1 MCEAKR
7 KILVTIPVTD
17 AQREELAAAGGE
29 DCILTFLPADFL
41 TEEILAEQEAVIG
54 NIPAD
59 RLALCRDLR
68 WVQLNS
74 AGADPYGNPGVLPE
88 SCILTTAVGAYGLTV
103 SEHMLAQTFALIRR
117 FGQYARNQQQHIW
130 RTEGQIIS
138 VEGSVVLILGLGDI
152 GGSYARKMKALG
164 AYTIGLRRSKA
175 ERPDYLDEQYTM
187 EALDEILP
195 RADIVAMV
203 LPGGPETFRLI
214 DAARISRM
222 KDGAYLLNAG
232 RGTSVDQEALLQALT
247 AGKLG
252 GAALDVTDPE
262 PLPAD
267 HPFWDLDNL
276 LLTPH
281 AAGKFFLPET
291 LNRIIHIAAGNLR
304 AYLAGEAMRNVTEH
318 R

>member
-59 RLALCRDLR
+59 RLGLCRDLR

-74 AGADPYGNPGVLPE
+74 AGADPYGDPGVLPE
-88 SCILTTAVGAYGLTV
+88 TCILTTAVGAYGLAV

-117 FGQYARNQQQHIW
+117 FGQYARNQHEHVW

-152 GGSYARKMKALG
+152 GGSYARKDR
-164 AYTIGLRRSKA
+164 TISTSSTRWRRWMRSC
-175 ERPDYLDEQYTM
+175 R
-187 EALDEILP
+187 
-195 RADIVAMV
+195 
-203 LPGGPETFRLI
+203 G
-214 DAARISRM
+214 RISSRWCCR
-222 KDGAYLLNAG
+222 AG
-232 RGTSVDQEALLQALT
+232 RRPSV
-247 AGKLG
+247 
-252 GAALDVTDPE
+252 
-262 PLPAD
+262 
-267 HPFWDLDNL
+267 
-276 LLTPH
+276 
-281 AAGKFFLPET
+281 
-291 LNRIIHIAAGNLR
+291 
-304 AYLAGEAMRNVTEH
+304 
-318 R
+318 

>member
-17 AQREELAAAGGE
+17 AQREELTAAGGE

-74 AGADPYGNPGVLPE
+74 AGA
-88 SCILTTAVGAYGLTV
+88 GLTV

-175 ERPDYLDEQYTM
+175 ERQDYLDEQYTM

-304 AYLAGEAMRNVTEH
+304 AYLAGGEMRNVTEH